1 MSTTVFHCLL
11 CAKEA
16 DGTRPE
22 FHTAKAIS
30 EHLDATHHAP
40 KRYVMR
46 EVHRLF
52 GTHATT
58 IIQWDVVDADQRI
71 VGKAETVTGRGR

>member
-1 MSTTVFHCLL
+1 MSTVFHCLL

-16 DGTRPE
+16 GGKHPE
-22 FHTAKAIS
+22 FHSGTALS
-30 EHLDATHHAP
+30 EHLATTHDAP

-46 EVHRLF
+46 QTQRLL
-52 GTHATT
+52 GTHAT

-71 VGKAETVTGRGR
+71 VGNAETITGRGGV